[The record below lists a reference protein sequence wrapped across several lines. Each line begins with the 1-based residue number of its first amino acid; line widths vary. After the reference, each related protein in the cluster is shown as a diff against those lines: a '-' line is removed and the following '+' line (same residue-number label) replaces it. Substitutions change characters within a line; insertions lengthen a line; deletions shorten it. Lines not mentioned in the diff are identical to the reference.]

1 MKSSSVHILFL
12 AVLLQHFVACKLVI
26 ADVITGREYYRG
38 NYTLLNIVSIYV
50 SFQKKFQPCIGCTFH
65 QCNHYFQAVQDG
77 LRYQHLAILN
87 TPYLLTKHL

>member
-12 AVLLQHFVACKLVI
+12 AVLLQHFVAYKLVI

-50 SFQKKFQPCIGCTFH
+50 SYSNVQPRLYRTFY
-65 QCNHYFQAVQDG
+65 QCNYDFQAVQDG
-77 LRYQHLAILN
+77 LR
-87 TPYLLTKHL
+87 